1 MPNRAVIMVAGGTGT
16 RMQSS
21 LPKQFIPLDGKPVI
35 LHSFDAF
42 KAYDPEMQFILVL
55 FKGLEQAWQEIL
67 DTHQYDLKHTLV
79 EGGEERFHSVKNGL
93 DALGDDVD
101 VVAIH
106 DAVRPLVSQE
116 TITRCFEG
124 ATANGSAIPTIP
136 VVDTVRRT
144 TPEGNF
150 SIPRHELEAV
160 QTPQCFK
167 ANLIK
172 EAYNTAYR
180 ESFTDDASVLESTGR
195 EIHRVSGNRTNIK
208 ITTQEDLLIAKAF
221 LDLR

>member
-1 MPNRAVIMVAGGTGT
+1 MVAGGTGT

-21 LPKQFIPLDGKPVI
+21 LAKQFIPLDGKPVI
-35 LHSFDAF
+35 LHSFNAF

-55 FKGLEQAWQEIL
+55 FKGLEQAWQKIL
-67 DTHQYDLKHTLV
+67 DTHQYDLKHTVV

-106 DAVRPLVSQE
+106 DAVRPLVSQD
-116 TITRCFEG
+116 TIARCFEG

-180 ESFTDDASVLESTGR
+180 ESFTDDASVLESTGS

>member
-1 MPNRAVIMVAGGTGT
+1 
-16 RMQSS
+16 MQSS

-55 FKGLEQAWQEIL
+55 FKGLEHAWQEIL
-67 DTHQYDLKHTLV
+67 SSHKYNLKHTLV

-93 DALGDDVD
+93 DALGDQVD

-106 DAVRPLVSQE
+106 DAVRPLVSKD
-116 TITRCFEG
+116 TIARCFES
-124 ATANGSAIPTIP
+124 ATKKGSAIPTIP
-136 VVDTVRRT
+136 VVDTIRRT
-144 TPEGNF
+144 TPDGNF